1 MKFLYT
7 LYTLLLTAFISPVFS
22 QSFITVDEDTYEFIA
37 DVNYSV
43 FKNNKLVSKGVT
55 VINELNTIK
64 TDFDSISFSRLDYET
79 TGFKKKELD
88 SLVFLKKSTIYLDEI
103 VLSNTKDDQAVIG
116 EQNRFVKSEAKS
128 LSKELLYGLVFRN
141 KWDTDITIT
150 KADIF
155 VDKVKHKTAYKI
167 KFYTF
172 QESFIMNGNQ
182 DIKNP
187 EPVFTTDTLFLDART
202 KGKVTIDIPQGFV
215 LASDKNILVSVELVD
230 YYNEEGNVFK
240 PEFKDLTKLKFQLS
254 DRADY
259 YAKLINSRTNEL
271 TPNLRNINLMIN
283 YDFAHIFFKKP
294 HKSSIVAPAI
304 LLYII
309 KK

>member
-1 MKFLYT
+1 MKLHYT
-7 LYTLLLTAFISPVFS
+7 LYTLLLTTFISPVFS

-55 VINELNTIK
+55 VINEFNIIK

-79 TGFKKKELD
+79 AGFKKRELD

-103 VLSNTKDDQAVIG
+103 VISNTKEDLTVIG
-116 EQNRFVKSEAKS
+116 EQNRFVKRQANS

-141 KWDTDITIT
+141 KWDTDITVT

-155 VDKVKHKTAYKI
+155 VNKVKHKTAYTI

-187 EPVFTTDTLFLDART
+187 EPVFTTDTLFLDPRT

-215 LASDKNILVSVELVD
+215 LEAGENILVSVELVD
-230 YYNEEGNVFK
+230 YYDDEGNIIT

-259 YAKLINSRTNEL
+259 YAKLMNQNTHEL
-271 TPNLRNINLMIN
+271 TPNLRNINLLIN
-283 YDFAHIFFKKP
+283 YDFAHHFFKKP

-304 LLYII
+304 LLYIV
-309 KK
+309 K

>member
-1 MKFLYT
+1 MKLHYT
-7 LYTLLLTAFISPVFS
+7 LYTLLLTALISPVFS

-103 VLSNTKDDQAVIG
+103 VISNTKNDLTVIG
-116 EQNRFVKSEAKS
+116 EQNRFVKHQANS

-141 KWDTDITIT
+141 KWDTDITVT

-155 VDKVKHKTAYKI
+155 VDKVKHKTAYTI

-187 EPVFTTDTLFLDART
+187 EPVFTTDTIFLDPRT

-215 LASDKNILVSVELVD
+215 LEAGENILVSVELVD
-230 YYNEEGNVFK
+230 YYDEEDNIIN

-254 DRADY
+254 NRADY
-259 YAKLINSRTNEL
+259 FAKLMNQNTHEL

-283 YDFAHIFFKKP
+283 YDFAHHFFKKP

-304 LLYII
+304 LLYIV
-309 KK
+309 K

>member
-1 MKFLYT
+1 MKLHYT
-7 LYTLLLTAFISPVFS
+7 LYTFLLTAFISPVFS

-37 DVNYSV
+37 DVNYST

-79 TGFKKKELD
+79 AGFKKKELD

-103 VLSNTKDDQAVIG
+103 VISNTKNDLTVIG
-116 EQNRFVKSEAKS
+116 EQNRFVKHQANS

-141 KWDTDITIT
+141 KWDTDITVT

-155 VDKVKHKTAYKI
+155 VNKVKHKTAYTI

-187 EPVFTTDTLFLDART
+187 EPVFTTDTLFLDPRT

-215 LASDKNILVSVELVD
+215 LEAGENILVSVELVD
-230 YYNEEGNVFK
+230 YYDDEGNIIN

-259 YAKLINSRTNEL
+259 FAKLMNQNTHEL
-271 TPNLRNINLMIN
+271 TPNLRNINLIIN
-283 YDFAHIFFKKP
+283 YDFAHHFFKKP

-304 LLYII
+304 LLYIV
-309 KK
+309 K